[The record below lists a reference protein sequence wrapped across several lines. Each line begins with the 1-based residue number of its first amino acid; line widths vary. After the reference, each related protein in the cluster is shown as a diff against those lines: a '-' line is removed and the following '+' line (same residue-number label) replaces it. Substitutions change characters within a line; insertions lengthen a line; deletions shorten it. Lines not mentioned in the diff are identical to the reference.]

1 MFILVVDDE
10 CPALNEL
17 TDKVEAVFSKAEIH
31 STQSAIEALEWAEK
45 LYMNGEKLSYAFLD
59 ICMHEMDGLKLA
71 KEIKQ
76 IFPKTDLI
84 FCTSDSK
91 YAYEA
96 FKLYAKGYLL
106 KPVMAKDIE
115 NVLDEMVLDWRKE
128 EEERTVDVRVQTFGH
143 FEVFVN
149 GAVLAFKREKAK
161 ELFAFLVDRHGAT
174 VTTEQI
180 AVTLW
185 ENGVYDRKM
194 KNMATSVIA
203 SLRATLKE
211 AGIEEVMVKTWNHLA
226 INVEKIK
233 CDAYEFEKGDSIAMN
248 SFRGEYMTNYS
259 WAEFSTGRYIL

>member
-17 TDKVEAVFSKAEIH
+17 TDKVEAVFPKAEIH

-59 ICMHEMDGLKLA
+59 ICMHEMDGLKL
-71 KEIKQ
+71 
-76 IFPKTDLI
+76 
-84 FCTSDSK
+84 
-91 YAYEA
+91 
-96 FKLYAKGYLL
+96 
-106 KPVMAKDIE
+106 
-115 NVLDEMVLDWRKE
+115 
-128 EEERTVDVRVQTFGH
+128 
-143 FEVFVN
+143 
-149 GAVLAFKREKAK
+149 AK